1 MLDRSDL
8 LDAKHLRCRGMFY
21 YQSIQPCVYNESTF
35 GHNCGTD
42 KYFTE
47 QRAMRSGY
55 RNSRAGV
62 VGGGVGGGTSLPSL
76 SW

>member
-8 LDAKHLRCRGMFY
+8 LDAKHLRRRSMLY
-21 YQSIQPCVYNESTF
+21 YQSIRPCVYKESTF

-42 KYFTE
+42 MYFVE
-47 QRAMRSGY
+47 QRTLRSGY

-62 VGGGVGGGTSLPSL
+62 VDGTVGRMTALPPIY
-76 SW
+76 W